1 MKVSEVY
8 GSMVFGDS
16 VMRERLPKE
25 VYNRLRK
32 TIDDGKSLD
41 PEIAGVVANAMKDW
55 AISLGATHFTHWF
68 QPMTGVTA
76 EKHDSFVSLTPSG
89 IIMEFSGK
97 ELIKGE
103 PDASSFPSGGG
114 AFDLIGDTIE
124 RQFQNV
130 NTYNIG
136 AAISLVMMIL
146 ILISV
151 AVMNRFTD
159 GDEGGII
166 V

>member
-16 VMRERLPKE
+16 AMRERLPKE
-25 VYNRLRK
+25 VYKRLRK

-76 EKHDSFVSLTPSG
+76 EKHDSFISLSPSG

-103 PDASSFPSGGG
+103 SDASSFP
-114 AFDLIGDTIE
+114 
-124 RQFQNV
+124 N
-130 NTYNIG
+130 
-136 AAISLVMMIL
+136 
-146 ILISV
+146 
-151 AVMNRFTD
+151 
-159 GDEGGII
+159 GGIRATFEARGYTTAK
-166 V
+166 VSTPR

>member
-16 VMRERLPKE
+16 AMRERLPKE
-25 VYNRLRK
+25 VYKRLRK

-76 EKHDSFVSLTPSG
+76 EKHDSFISLSPSG

-97 ELIKGE
+97 
-103 PDASSFPSGGG
+103 
-114 AFDLIGDTIE
+114 
-124 RQFQNV
+124 
-130 NTYNIG
+130 
-136 AAISLVMMIL
+136 
-146 ILISV
+146 
-151 AVMNRFTD
+151 
-159 GDEGGII
+159 
-166 V
+166 